1 MGMKGGQMMFGKMGG
16 LKMGGMM
23 ARASPYVPS
32 SSHPTGSV
40 PSNPEA
46 VQQVMDV
53 IDEKAQTLLQEL
65 PEEKQVELASFL
77 QAKIRDGGVMNP
89 SAWMFKSCIAAK
101 NGTDSVPRSN
111 PMAMGG
117 NPMGMGCNPMMMMG

>member
-1 MGMKGGQMMFGKMGG
+1 MKGGQMMFGKMGG

-32 SSHPTGSV
+32 PSHPTGSV

-65 PEEKQVELASFL
+65 PEDKQVELASFL
-77 QAKIRDGGVMNP
+77 QARIKDGTVMNP

-101 NGTDSVPRSN
+101 N
-111 PMAMGG
+111 
-117 NPMGMGCNPMMMMG
+117 